1 VGRRPL
7 PGVIAILRSV
17 QVNTTAI
24 RKKLPS
30 PIDRFIEP
38 VIMCAFDCADA
49 MEIPGIFPRNRMRNK
64 VSIRLRSQFSEHKPP
79 ES

>member
-1 VGRRPL
+1 
-7 PGVIAILRSV
+7 
-17 QVNTTAI
+17 
-24 RKKLPS
+24 
-30 PIDRFIEP
+30 
-38 VIMCAFDCADA
+38 MCAFDCADA